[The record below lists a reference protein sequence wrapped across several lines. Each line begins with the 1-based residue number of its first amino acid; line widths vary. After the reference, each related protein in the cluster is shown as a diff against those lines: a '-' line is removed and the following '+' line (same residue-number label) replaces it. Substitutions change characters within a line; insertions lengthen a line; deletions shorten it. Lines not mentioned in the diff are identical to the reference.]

1 MTTANSRSFSRRLC
15 VLYVKTIYL
24 MLRSRELYANLIIF
38 RQGGKLSTYWRPD
51 NFFYLSEVIILQMWN
66 WLERRSGDRLS
77 GGGGLIPPPLPLNCG
92 WSCRTLKGFQ
102 SCATYGRIGHL
113 CFKSSLELML
123 SSDSRAKLPSKG
135 GRQTAL
141 WIEPIRSE
149 VYVFLDIEMNY
160 SQSHKERAFYVLFPN
175 IFHVTYL

>member
-1 MTTANSRSFSRRLC
+1 MTTANSRSFSRRLW
-15 VLYVKTIYL
+15 VLNVKTIYL
-24 MLRSRELYANLIIF
+24 MLRSRELYANLIIL
-38 RQGGKLSTYWRPD
+38 RHGGKLSTYWRPD

-77 GGGGLIPPPLPLNCG
+77 GGRVNPTSSPPPPTPHCG
-92 WSCRTLKGFQ
+92 WSCRIFKGFQ

-160 SQSHKERAFYVLFPN
+160 SQSHKKRAF
-175 IFHVTYL
+175 